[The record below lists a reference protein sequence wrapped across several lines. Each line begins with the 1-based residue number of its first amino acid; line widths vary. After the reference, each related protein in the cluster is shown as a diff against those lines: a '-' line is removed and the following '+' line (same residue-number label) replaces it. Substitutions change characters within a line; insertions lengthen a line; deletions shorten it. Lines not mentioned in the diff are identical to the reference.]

1 MVPNPF
7 RQALLLVGTGLARL
21 GLIDREHVERA
32 TELSWPRIVTGIA
45 RMSKAA
51 ADVAM
56 VGLAVGPAAI
66 AGVGFASPFWG
77 LAFALGGGIAGGTI
91 SMVSQRFGAEA
102 WEELALA
109 VKAGAFV
116 AFAITLPLTVG
127 YFLFSEFL
135 IELIGSGEAATGY
148 GAEYLRIVGFGVPF
162 AALNLIGSRTLVG
175 ADDAWTAMVLRAGGA
190 VINVAVNG
198 VLIFGL
204 DMGVVGAAIG
214 TVASNVVVTAAFG
227 IGLAAGRLPGIGA
240 FPVRVPL
247 SGPHL
252 DLGLVGDLLRI
263 GTPLVG
269 TNLARTG
276 AQFPQ
281 IYLVGL
287 FGPKVVAAYVVA
299 LRVRGLMGTPG
310 WGFSLASSSLVGQAL
325 GEADES
331 AADAWAKDVIR
342 FSVAVYLL
350 VAGAVAVFAEQ
361 VGRLFVEDPS
371 ILGLVVTF
379 IYVACL
385 SITFKGVDGGATGPL
400 RASGDTRWP
409 LYSQLVGMYVVA
421 LPAAYLGTVVP
432 AIGIYGVFA
441 MMILQTSV
449 PAAITY
455 YRYRTGV
462 WKAISREYRP
472 DSASVD

>member
-1 MVPNPF
+1 
-7 RQALLLVGTGLARL
+7 LLVGVGLARL
-21 GLIDREHVERA
+21 GLIDREHVTRA
-32 TELSWPRIVTGIA
+32 TELSWPRIVTGVA

-91 SMVSQRFGAEA
+91 SMVSQRYGAEA
-102 WEELALA
+102 WGELARS

-116 AFAITLPLTVG
+116 AVAITLPLTVA
-127 YFLFSEFL
+127 YFLVPEFL
-135 IELIGSGEAATGY
+135 IGLIGSGEAATGY
-148 GAEYLRIVGFGVPF
+148 GARYLRVVGLGVPF

-175 ADDAWTAMVLRAGGA
+175 ADDAWTAMVLRAGGGILNI
-190 VINVAVNG
+190 VINA

-204 DMGVVGAAIG
+204 DMGVVGAAVG
-214 TVASNVVVTAAFG
+214 TVASNVAVTAAFAV
-227 IGLAAGRLPGIGA
+227 GLTAGRLPGIGA
-240 FPVRVPL
+240 FPIRVPP

-252 DLGLVGDLLRI
+252 DVGLVGDLLRI

-281 IYLVGL
+281 LYLVGL
-287 FGPKVVAAYVVA
+287 FRPEVVAAYVVA

-331 AADAWAKDVIR
+331 AADAWATDIIT

-350 VAGAVAVFAEQ
+350 VAAGVAVFAEQ

-432 AIGIYGVFA
+432 AIGIAGVFA
-441 MMILQTSV
+441 MMVLQTSV

-472 DSASVD
+472 DAASGG